1 MTADHTNL
9 KSDFLR
15 SVTARG
21 QFHQCTDLE
30 GLDKAAA
37 RGVTGYIGFDMTAP
51 SLHVGNLTQIMYLR
65 RLQQAGGKPI
75 VLLGGGTT
83 RVGDPSG
90 KDEMRQMLSEEQIVK
105 NTNSIRGTFQ
115 KFLSFGSGKSDA
127 ILVDNSEWL
136 MPLNYLDFLRTVGR
150 HMSVN
155 RMLSMDSVKLRLERE
170 QPMSFIEFN
179 YMILQAYDFV
189 ELKKRYN
196 CELQMGGSDQWGNII
211 NGVELGRRMEG
222 FELFGLTQPLI
233 TTASGAKMGKTAQGA
248 VWLNA
253 DMVSPY
259 EYWQFW
265 RNSEDADVG
274 RFLKIF
280 TDLPLDEIARLEAL
294 QGAEINDAKIVLA
307 TEATRLLHGHSA
319 ALSAAETAAAV
330 FAGGFGADLPS
341 IDVAPE
347 ALENV
352 RITEVMTKL
361 GLTSSNGEAK
371 RLIRSGAVSANGRP
385 VTNEQATLG
394 SVHLIDSAVKLS
406 AGKKKHG
413 LVRSSRISHVLYNG
427 RDLIVTFESGAQ
439 YIYEDVPPEVAH
451 NFHVAPSQGA
461 YFNFQI
467 RDQYRF
473 TKIR

>member
-1 MTADHTNL
+1 VTAEHANL

-15 SVTARG
+15 SATARG

-37 RGVTGYIGFDMTAP
+37 KGVTGYIGFDMTAP

-75 VLLGGGTT
+75 VLLGGATT

-105 NTNSIRGTFQ
+105 NTNSIRGTFE
-115 KFLSFGSGKSDA
+115 KFLTFGSAKSDA

-211 NGVELGRRMEG
+211 NGVELGRRMES

-233 TTASGAKMGKTAQGA
+233 TTSSGAKMGKTADGA

-253 DMVSPY
+253 DMKSPY
-259 EYWQFW
+259 EYWQYW
-265 RNSEDADVG
+265 RNTEDADVG

-294 QGAEINDAKIVLA
+294 QGGEINDAKKVLA
-307 TEATRLLHGHSA
+307 TEATALLHGREQATKAEQA
-319 ALSAAETAAAV
+319 AHDTFVKGVTSENLPTFNVTNQELSQGMRIGAAFQRAE
-330 FAGGFGADLPS
+330 L
-341 IDVAPE
+341 VA
-347 ALENV
+347 
-352 RITEVMTKL
+352 
-361 GLTSSNGEAK
+361 SNGEAK
-371 RLIRSGAVSANGRP
+371 RHIAAGALRVNDQAIGDETANITAADLVDG
-385 VTNEQATLG
+385 A
-394 SVHLIDSAVKLS
+394 IKLS
-406 AGKKKHG
+406 LGKKKHA
-413 LVRSSRISHVLYNG
+413 LLRVS
-427 RDLIVTFESGAQ
+427 
-439 YIYEDVPPEVAH
+439 
-451 NFHVAPSQGA
+451 
-461 YFNFQI
+461 
-467 RDQYRF
+467 
-473 TKIR
+473 